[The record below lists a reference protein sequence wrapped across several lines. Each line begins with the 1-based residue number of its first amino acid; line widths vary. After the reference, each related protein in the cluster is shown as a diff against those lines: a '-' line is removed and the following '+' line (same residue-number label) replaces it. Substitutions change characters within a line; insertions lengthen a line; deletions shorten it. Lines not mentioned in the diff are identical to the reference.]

1 MQQLGGLGG
10 GFGGGKGG
18 GMGGL
23 HPLLL
28 SSLLGGGGCVEPIPK
43 CHQPNEGTDLCG
55 MVGKNKKKIK
65 NKDGSDVLP
74 CCECSGA

>member
-28 SSLLGGGGCVEPIPK
+28 SSLLGGGGCKEPIPH
-43 CHQPNEGTDLCG
+43 CHPPNSEGKLCG
-55 MVGKNKKKIK
+55 KPKNKKK

-74 CCECSGA
+74 CCECSEA